1 MLLRDL
7 PPSPPWGPWQPQLT
21 DGVMETQRGE
31 VTRRGG
37 RLPTE
42 QGRRG
47 LAVSMWGGR
56 APNTVVVIQAARG
69 RGNPGLV
76 WRGGYPDR
84 CGREGSQELSPPQPA
99 EGDGGRQKGPGPGG
113 HPARRGC
120 HQGGCRDAGGEE
132 RVNPQGVGAPP
143 TPGAERLCSGR
154 ACPDTGYPVF
164 SSPPKGGPSQVCRA
178 EQSGLKDR
186 CGAPMLKRPCP
197 RVQLL

>member
-7 PPSPPWGPWQPQLT
+7 SPSPPWGPWQPQLT

-47 LAVSMWGGR
+47 LAVSMLGGR

-99 EGDGGRQKGPGPGG
+99 EGDRGRQKGPGPGG

-120 HQGGCRDAGGEE
+120 RQGGCRDAGGEE
-132 RVNPQGVGAPP
+132 RANPQGVGPP
-143 TPGAERLCSGR
+143 P
-154 ACPDTGYPVF
+154 
-164 SSPPKGGPSQVCRA
+164 
-178 EQSGLKDR
+178 
-186 CGAPMLKRPCP
+186 P
-197 RVQLL
+197 RVQSACAQAGPAQTQVTLSSAPLPRADPPRSVGPSRSSRG